1 MASGILSDIF
11 ENYFLEKLDKQ
22 ILGKIPYCLLLAFI
36 PSLILYINKIL
47 TENLSIRLFSVN
59 FNLIFTFSL
68 ILFIEFLIIFLYFTY
83 DVYMR
88 LNEALESIY
97 TNIDWDRFIDKVSG
111 IYEGQTSLIKDIKGK
126 CDNDKFTQNG
136 LFAGIAFTYILFWIF
151 AYIILQFAIPIDIQF
166 ILIVILI
173 IYIFQELLKFSPLK
187 DLKKESASSTAGSN
201 LLELYTIDNAV
212 KDNKIKKKTFR
223 LLFHIV
229 ARLFGP
235 IIILD
240 EPDFLIDRMIIY
252 WNPETKKIVAEY
264 LNLSSNH
271 LNYYIELWKYQ
282 FKYPH
287 QSELKSEDDVI
298 NRFFD
303 EPTRTGE
310 SMRNFIDQSPVNLF
324 PYLLKSNPNQV
335 QTHPSGDSLTKKT
348 STKDDE
354 EIINEGG
361 SDVKKE
367 PIPKKISKK
376 LKKYPKGK
384 VLMSKKDSNPEEDEI
399 IDECGPDINM
409 ALLQKRMPQR
419 PKKYPKQVIAF
430 KVQNKEIPSKTIG
443 YFIIHSFKGLPNKPI
458 IRPRE
463 RNTQFSKFDQT
474 DVFHIFFFGEK
485 SFMSYLKTKF
495 QINSITYPLELLY
508 HEPQDK

>member
-1 MASGILSDIF
+1 
-11 ENYFLEKLDKQ
+11 
-22 ILGKIPYCLLLAFI
+22 
-36 PSLILYINKIL
+36 
-47 TENLSIRLFSVN
+47 
-59 FNLIFTFSL
+59 
-68 ILFIEFLIIFLYFTY
+68 LYFTY
-83 DVYMR
+83 DIYIRV
-88 LNEALESIY
+88 NEALESIY

-187 DLKKESASSTAGSN
+187 DLKKESASSSVGSN
-201 LLELYTIDNAV
+201 LLELYTIDNTV

-252 WNPETKKIVAEY
+252 WNPETKKIVTEY
-264 LNLSSNH
+264 INKSNKN
-271 LNYYIELWKYQ
+271 LNYYFELWKYQ
-282 FKYPH
+282 FKYPR
-287 QSELKSEDDVI
+287 QSELKSDDDVI
-298 NRFFD
+298 NLFFD
-303 EPTRTGE
+303 DPTRTGE

-324 PYLLKSNPNQV
+324 PYLLKSNPIQV
-335 QTHPSGDSLTKKT
+335 QTHHSGDSLTKKT
-348 STKDDE
+348 LTKDDE
-354 EIINEGG
+354 EIIDDGG
-361 SDVKKE
+361 PDIKKE
-367 PIPKKISKK
+367 PSQIKISKK
-376 LKKYPKGK
+376 SKKYPKGK
-384 VLMSKKDSNPEEDEI
+384 DFLIKKNINPEEDEI
-399 IDECGPDINM
+399 IDESGPDINM
-409 ALLQKRMPQR
+409 ELLQKRMPQR

-430 KVQNKEIPSKTIG
+430 KVQSKETPPKTIG
-443 YFIIHSFKGLPNKPI
+443 YFIIHSFKGLPNKLI

-463 RNTQFSKFDQT
+463 RNTQLTKFDQI

-495 QINSITYPLELLY
+495 QINSISYPLELLH

>member
-1 MASGILSDIF
+1 
-11 ENYFLEKLDKQ
+11 
-22 ILGKIPYCLLLAFI
+22 
-36 PSLILYINKIL
+36 
-47 TENLSIRLFSVN
+47 
-59 FNLIFTFSL
+59 
-68 ILFIEFLIIFLYFTY
+68 LYFTY
-83 DVYMR
+83 DVYIR
-88 LNEALESIY
+88 TNEALESIY

-126 CDNDKFTQNG
+126 CDNDNFTRNG

-151 AYIILQFAIPIDIQF
+151 AYIILHFSIPMDIQF

-173 IYIFQELLKFSPLK
+173 IYIFQDLLKFSPLK
-187 DLKKESASSTAGSN
+187 DLKKESSSSTVGLN

-212 KDNKIKKKTFR
+212 KDNKIKKKTFI
-223 LLFHIV
+223 LLFHII

-235 IIILD
+235 IIIMD
-240 EPDFLIDRMIIY
+240 EPDFLIDRIIIY
-252 WNPETKKIVAEY
+252 WNPETKKIVSEY
-264 LNLSSNH
+264 LNKSNKN
-271 LNYYIELWKYQ
+271 LNYFIELWKYQ

-287 QSELKSEDDVI
+287 QSELKSEEDVI

-303 EPTRTGE
+303 DPTRTGE

-324 PYLLKSNPNQV
+324 PYLLKSNPIQV
-335 QTHPSGDSLTKKT
+335 QMHPLGDSLTQKT
-348 STKDDE
+348 ATDDNK
-354 EIINEGG
+354 EITGEGG
-361 SDVKKE
+361 PDIKKE

-384 VLMSKKDSNPEEDEI
+384 DLLIKKSTNPDDDEI
-399 IDECGPDINM
+399 IDESGPDINM
-409 ALLQKRMPQR
+409 ELLQKRMPQR

-430 KVQNKEIPSKTIG
+430 KVQNKETPPKTIG
-443 YFIIHSFKGLPNKPI
+443 YFIIHSFKGLPNKPT

-463 RNTQFSKFDQT
+463 RNTQFSKLDQI

-495 QINSITYPLELLY
+495 QINSISYPPELLY